1 MLPEPVEC
9 SSHYGDTITE
19 LFGGPIPITGSAG
32 DQQAALFG
40 ETCFNEGDVKST
52 YGTGNFLLLNTG
64 DKPVASKNGLLTTIA
79 WGLDGKV
86 TYALEGSVFVCGAAV
101 QWLRDGLKFFESA
114 PESEAMA
121 ASVDSAGGVYVVPAF
136 VGLGA
141 PYWDPEARG
150 AMFGITRGTTQAH
163 IVRATLQSLAYQNED
178 LLAAMRADTGKD
190 ITELKV
196 DGGAALNNLLM
207 QFQADVSDVS
217 IVRYASIESTSLG
230 AAYLAGLAVGYYES
244 LDDIIA
250 SKKISKTFRPGLGEK
265 ERKERLAGWH
275 RAVKATMAFHE

>member
-1 MLPEPVEC
+1 
-9 SSHYGDTITE
+9 
-19 LFGGPIPITGSAG
+19 
-32 DQQAALFG
+32 
-40 ETCFNEGDVKST
+40 
-52 YGTGNFLLLNTG
+52 
-64 DKPVASKNGLLTTIA
+64 
-79 WGLDGKV
+79 
-86 TYALEGSVFVCGAAV
+86 
-101 QWLRDGLKFFESA
+101 
-114 PESEAMA
+114 MA

-178 LLAAMRADTGKD
+178 LLAAMRADTGKE

-230 AAYLAGLAVGYYES
+230 AAYLAGLAVGYYKS
-244 LDDIIA
+244 LADIVA
-250 SKKISKTFRPGLGEK
+250 SKAISKKFKPGLGEK
-265 ERKERLAGWH
+265 ERKEKLAGWH
-275 RAVKATMAFHE
+275 RAVKATAAFHE

>member
-1 MLPEPVEC
+1 
-9 SSHYGDTITE
+9 
-19 LFGGPIPITGSAG
+19 
-32 DQQAALFG
+32 
-40 ETCFNEGDVKST
+40 
-52 YGTGNFLLLNTG
+52 
-64 DKPVASKNGLLTTIA
+64 
-79 WGLDGKV
+79 
-86 TYALEGSVFVCGAAV
+86 
-101 QWLRDGLKFFESA
+101 
-114 PESEAMA
+114 
-121 ASVDSAGGVYVVPAF
+121 
-136 VGLGA
+136 
-141 PYWDPEARG
+141 
-150 AMFGITRGTTQAH
+150 MFGITRGTTQAH